1 MSRYEKLRN
10 LVLKRLLG
18 IFRSPSSALAPESG
32 VASDYKENRAAAT
45 FPPGAMQRALDAGDH
60 EAAEVQFSKLLVAGQ
75 ETVPALMAAA
85 AVAKARGDD
94 AEAVNRLARAME
106 LAAGDS
112 ELQLEAGL
120 RLEELGAVDLALAA
134 YACAAR
140 RKEPFP
146 RALSRLGLLQ
156 AKHGFAEDAL
166 LNLAKV
172 VQRLPFR
179 AEAHNDLAVAYG
191 VLGDFAEALNSFEQ
205 SLRLKPDSFEVLIN
219 AGRAAEALW
228 ENQRA
233 VEYFRRA
240 LSLQPDSS
248 KTKLLLGLSQLSG
261 DDSDNLGKILQEVA
275 AEDTYEAQFNVG
287 IARMALDRFEE
298 GWSALERARDLAP
311 DRYETYCMLGYFS
324 GLRGRTKEAAELYGK
339 GIVLNPHDPRA
350 VMSHGVIL
358 LTLGE
363 FERGWDEYERRFE
376 LYGLKDLMDRFPRDA
391 LWDGSDLA
399 GKTLLV
405 WAEQGLGDQMQFIR
419 YIPMLA
425 SDEAEVI
432 VQCDKRLVR
441 LFEQV
446 PGASRIVSL
455 GELWPA
461 FDFHCPVVSLA
472 RVMRTRLDSIPA
484 RIPYLRAEPELAAR
498 WRDRLSHLSGVRV
511 GLVWAGSRPGNMPVL
526 ESFDQR
532 RSLALRE
539 FLPLWDVRNITF
551 ISLQTGTAAREVQ
564 ELTPDYPLVDFAD
577 DLHDFA
583 DTAALVENLDLVISV
598 DTSVAHLVGAMGKPV
613 WILCRLGGDWRWL
626 LDRTDSP
633 WYPSAR
639 LFRQHRYMEWEPV
652 VRDLRAALK
661 DFVSGQGVQGGATRW

>member
-1 MSRYEKLRN
+1 
-10 LVLKRLLG
+10 
-18 IFRSPSSALAPESG
+18 
-32 VASDYKENRAAAT
+32 
-45 FPPGAMQRALDAGDH
+45 MQRLLDAGDH
-60 EAAEVQFSKLLVAGQ
+60 EAAEAQFSKLVDAGL
-75 ETVPALMAAA
+75 ETAPALMLAA
-85 AVAKARGDD
+85 AVAKSRGDD
-94 AEAVNRLARAME
+94 AQAVARLARAME
-106 LAAGDS
+106 LAVGDP

-120 RLEELGAVDLALAA
+120 RLEELGAVDLALTA

-156 AKHGFAEDAL
+156 AKHGFTEEAL

-172 VQRLPFR
+172 VQHLPAR

-191 VLGDFAEALNSFEQ
+191 VLGDYAEALNSFER

-228 ENQRA
+228 EHPRA
-233 VEYFRRA
+233 IEYFRRA
-240 LSLQPDSS
+240 LSLKPDSG

-261 DDSDNLGKILQEVA
+261 KESDNLGKILQEVA
-275 AEDTYEAQFNVG
+275 VEDTYEAQFNVG
-287 IARMALDRFEE
+287 IARMALDRFAE

-311 DRYETYCMLGYFS
+311 DRYEPYCMLGFFA
-324 GLRGRTKEAAELYGK
+324 GLRGGMKEAAELYGK
-339 GIVLNPHDPRA
+339 GIALNPHDPRA

-358 LTLGE
+358 LALGE
-363 FERGWDEYERRFE
+363 LERGWDEFERRFE
-376 LYGLKDLMDRFPRDA
+376 LYGYKDLMDRFPRDA

-405 WAEQGLGDQMQFIR
+405 WAEQGLGDQIQFIR
-419 YIPMLA
+419 YIPLIA
-425 SDEAEVI
+425 GTRVAGGEAEVV
-432 VQCDKRLVR
+432 VQCDRPLVR
-441 LFEQV
+441 LFNQV
-446 PGASRIVSL
+446 AGASRIVPN
-455 GELWPA
+455 GERWPS

-472 RVMRTRLDSIPA
+472 RVMGTRMESIPA
-484 RIPYLRAEPELAAR
+484 EVPYLRAEPELAGQ
-498 WRDRLSHLSGVRV
+498 WRARLSHLSGIRV
-511 GLVWAGSRPGNMPVL
+511 GLVWAGSRLSNMPIL

-539 FLPLWDVRNITF
+539 FRSLWEVRNVTF
-551 ISLQTGTAAREVQ
+551 ISLQKGAAAQEVHA
-564 ELTPDYPLVDFAD
+564 LTPDCPLVDFTD

-639 LFRQHRYMEWEPV
+639 LFRQRQYMEWEPV
-652 VRDLRAALK
+652 IRDLRAALAE
-661 DFVSGQGVQGGATRW
+661 FAPGQGAQTGATRG

>member
-1 MSRYEKLRN
+1 M
-10 LVLKRLLG
+10 LKRLLG
-18 IFRSPSSALAPESG
+18 LFGSVSG
-32 VASDYKENRAAAT
+32 TERPDYKENRAAA
-45 FPPGAMQRALDAGDH
+45 PLLPEAMQRSLDAGDH
-60 EAAEVQFSKLLVAGQ
+60 EAAEAQFSKLLAVGRESA
-75 ETVPALMAAA
+75 PALIAAA
-85 AVAKARGDD
+85 AVARARGDD
-94 AEAVNRLARAME
+94 AQAVARLARAME
-106 LAAGDS
+106 LAAGDA

-172 VQRLPFR
+172 VQHLPTR

-191 VLGDFAEALNSFEQ
+191 VLGDYAEALNSFEQ

-228 ENQRA
+228 EHQRA
-233 VEYFRRA
+233 IEYFRRA
-240 LSLQPDSS
+240 LSLKPDSG

-261 DDSDNLGKILQEVA
+261 EDSDNLGKILQEVA
-275 AEDTYEAQFNVG
+275 LEDTYEAQFNVG

-311 DRYETYCMLGYFS
+311 DRYEPYCMLGFFA
-324 GLRGRTKEAAELYGK
+324 GLRGRMKEAAELYGK
-339 GIVLNPHDPRA
+339 GIALNPHDPRA
-350 VMSHGVIL
+350 LMSHGVIL
-358 LTLGE
+358 LALGE
-363 FERGWDEYERRFE
+363 FERGWDEFERRFE
-376 LYGLKDLMDRFPRDA
+376 LYGYKDLMDRFPRDA

-405 WAEQGLGDQMQFIR
+405 WAEQGLGDQIQFIR
-419 YIPMLA
+419 YIPMIA
-425 SDEAEVI
+425 GGEAEVV
-432 VQCDKRLVR
+432 VQCDRPLVR
-441 LFEQV
+441 LFQQV
-446 PGASRIVSL
+446 PGASRIIAS
-455 GELWPA
+455 GERWPA
-461 FDFHCPVVSLA
+461 FDFHCPIISLA
-472 RVMRTRLDSIPA
+472 RVMGTRMESIPA
-484 RIPYLRAEPELAAR
+484 EVPYLRAEPELAGR
-498 WRDRLSHLSGVRV
+498 WRDKLSHLSGTRV
-511 GLVWAGSRPGNMPVL
+511 GLVWAGSRPGNMPIL

-539 FLPLWDVRNITF
+539 FLSLWDVRNVAF
-551 ISLQTGTAAREVQ
+551 ISLQKGTAAQ
-564 ELTPDYPLVDFAD
+564 EARALTPEHPLVDFTD

-598 DTSVAHLVGAMGKPV
+598 DTSVAHLAGAMGKPV

-639 LFRQHRYMEWEPV
+639 LFRQRRYMDWEPV
-652 VRDLRAALK
+652 VGELRAALQE
-661 DFVSGQGVQGGATRW
+661 FACGQGAQVGATRG

>member
-1 MSRYEKLRN
+1 
-10 LVLKRLLG
+10 
-18 IFRSPSSALAPESG
+18 
-32 VASDYKENRAAAT
+32 
-45 FPPGAMQRALDAGDH
+45 MQRALDAGDH
-60 EAAEVQFSKLLVAGQ
+60 EAAEEQFSNLLVAGQ
-75 ETVPALMAAA
+75 ESAPALMLAA
-85 AVAKARGDD
+85 AVARARGDD
-94 AEAVNRLARAME
+94 AQAVERLGRAME

-112 ELQLEAGL
+112 ELQLEAGM

-156 AKHGFAEDAL
+156 SKHGFAEDAL

-172 VQRLPFR
+172 VQHLPTR
-179 AEAHNDLAVAYG
+179 AEAYNDLAVAYG
-191 VLGDFAEALNSFEQ
+191 VLGDYVEALNSFEQ

-228 ENQRA
+228 EHERA
-233 VEYFRRA
+233 MAYFRRA
-240 LSLQPDSS
+240 LSLKPDSG

-261 DDSDNLGKILQEVA
+261 ADSDDLGNILQEVA
-275 AEDTYEAQFNVG
+275 VEDTYEAQFNVG

-311 DRYETYCMLGYFS
+311 DRYEPYCMLGFFA
-324 GLRGRTKEAAELYGK
+324 GLRGRVKEAEALYGR
-339 GIVLNPHDPRA
+339 GIALNPHDPRA

-358 LTLGE
+358 MTLGE
-363 FERGWDEYERRFE
+363 FERGWDEFERRFE
-376 LYGLKDLMDRFPRDA
+376 LYGYKDLMDRFPRDA
-391 LWDGSDLA
+391 LWEGSELA

-405 WAEQGLGDQMQFIR
+405 WAEQGLGDQIQFVR
-419 YIPMLA
+419 YIPLVA
-425 SDEAEVI
+425 GGDAEVV
-432 VQCDKRLVR
+432 VQCDRPLVR

-446 PGASRIVSL
+446 PGASRIVPN
-455 GELWPA
+455 GERWPP
-461 FDFHCPVVSLA
+461 FDFHCPIVSLA
-472 RVMRTRLDSIPA
+472 RVMGTRMTSIPA
-484 RIPYLRAEPELAAR
+484 EVPYLRAEAELAAQ
-498 WRDRLSHLSGVRV
+498 WRDKLSHLSGIRA
-511 GLVWAGSRPGNMPVL
+511 GLVWAGSRLGNMPIL

-539 FLPLWDVRNITF
+539 FLPLWDVRNVTF
-551 ISLQTGTAAREVQ
+551 ISLQKGTAAREVQ
-564 ELTPDYPLVDFAD
+564 VLTPDHPLADFTD

-598 DTSVAHLVGAMGKPV
+598 DTSVAHLAGAMGKPV

-639 LFRQHRYMEWEPV
+639 LFRQRRYMEWEPV
-652 VRDLRAALK
+652 VRDLQAALQE
-661 DFVSGQGVQGGATRW
+661 FAFRQGAQVGSARS

>member
-1 MSRYEKLRN
+1 
-10 LVLKRLLG
+10 
-18 IFRSPSSALAPESG
+18 
-32 VASDYKENRAAAT
+32 
-45 FPPGAMQRALDAGDH
+45 MQRALDAGDH
-60 EAAEVQFSKLLVAGQ
+60 EAAEEQFASLLVEGQ
-75 ETVPALMAAA
+75 ESAPALMLAA

-94 AEAVNRLARAME
+94 AQAVERLARAME
-106 LAAGDS
+106 LGAGDP

-120 RLEELGAVDLALAA
+120 RLEELGAVDLALTA

-172 VQRLPFR
+172 VQYLPDR
-179 AEAHNDLAVAYG
+179 AEAYNDLAVAYG
-191 VLGDFAEALNSFEQ
+191 VLGDYVEALNSFEQ

-228 ENQRA
+228 EHERA
-233 VEYFRRA
+233 MAYFRRA
-240 LSLQPDSS
+240 LSLKPDSG

-261 DDSDNLGKILQEVA
+261 ADSDDLGNILQEVA
-275 AEDTYEAQFNVG
+275 VEDTYEAQFNVG

-311 DRYETYCMLGYFS
+311 DRYEPYCMLGFFA
-324 GLRGRTKEAAELYGK
+324 GLRGRAKEAEALYGR
-339 GIVLNPHDPRA
+339 GIALNPHDPRA

-358 LTLGE
+358 LALGE
-363 FERGWDEYERRFE
+363 FERGWDEFERRFE
-376 LYGLKDLMDRFPRDA
+376 LYGYKDLMERFPRDA
-391 LWDGSDLA
+391 LWDGSELA

-405 WAEQGLGDQMQFIR
+405 WAEQGLGDQIQFVR
-419 YIPMLA
+419 YIPMVA
-425 SDEAEVI
+425 GSETDVI
-432 VQCDKRLVR
+432 VQCDRPLVR
-441 LFEQV
+441 LFKQV
-446 PGASRIVSL
+446 PGASRIVPN
-455 GELWPA
+455 GERWPP
-461 FDFHCPVVSLA
+461 FDFHCPIVSLA
-472 RVMRTRLDSIPA
+472 RAMGTRMTSIPA
-484 RIPYLRAEPELAAR
+484 EVPYLRAEPELAGQ
-498 WRDRLSHLSGVRV
+498 WRDKLSHLGGIRV
-511 GLVWAGSRPGNMPVL
+511 GLVWAGSRPGNMPIL

-539 FLPLWDVRNITF
+539 FLPLWDVPSVTF
-551 ISLQTGTAAREVQ
+551 ISLQKGTAAQEVQ
-564 ELTPDYPLVDFAD
+564 TLTLDHPLVDFTD

-598 DTSVAHLVGAMGKPV
+598 DTSVAHLAGAMGKPV

-639 LFRQHRYMEWEPV
+639 LFRQRRYMEWEPV
-652 VRDLRAALK
+652 VRDLRAALEE
-661 DFVSGQGVQGGATRW
+661 FAPWQGAGVGSTRS

>member
-1 MSRYEKLRN
+1 M
-10 LVLKRLLG
+10 LKRLLG
-18 IFRSPSSALAPESG
+18 LFRS
-32 VASDYKENRAAAT
+32 ASNAERPDYKENRAAAAL
-45 FPPGAMQRALDAGDH
+45 PPEAMQRALDAGDH
-60 EAAEVQFSKLLVAGQ
+60 EAAEAQFSKLAGQ
-75 ETVPALMAAA
+75 ENAPALMVAA

-94 AEAVNRLARAME
+94 AEAVARLARAME
-106 LAAGDS
+106 LAAGDP

-156 AKHGFAEDAL
+156 AKHGFGEDAL

-172 VQRLPFR
+172 VQHLPAR
-179 AEAHNDLAVAYG
+179 AEAYNDLAVAYG
-191 VLGDFAEALNSFEQ
+191 VLGDYLEALNSFEQ

-228 ENQRA
+228 EHQRA

-240 LSLQPDSS
+240 LSLKPDSG

-261 DDSDNLGKILQEVA
+261 KDSDNLGKILQEVA
-275 AEDTYEAQFNVG
+275 VEDTYEAQFNVG
-287 IARMALDRFEE
+287 IARMALDQFEV

-311 DRYETYCMLGYFS
+311 DRYEPYCMLGFFA
-324 GLRGRTKEAAELYGK
+324 GLRGRMKEAAELYGK
-339 GIVLNPHDPRA
+339 GIALNPHDPRA

-363 FERGWDEYERRFE
+363 FERGWDEFERRFE
-376 LYGLKDLMDRFPRDA
+376 LYGYKDLMDRFPRDA

-405 WAEQGLGDQMQFIR
+405 WAEQGLGDQIQFIR
-419 YIPMLA
+419 YIPMVA
-425 SDEAEVI
+425 GGEAEVV
-432 VQCDKRLVR
+432 VQCDRPLVR
-441 LFEQV
+441 LFKQV
-446 PGASRIVSL
+446 PGASQVVPS
-455 GELWPA
+455 GERWPA
-461 FDFHCPVVSLA
+461 FDFHCPIVSLA
-472 RVMRTRLDSIPA
+472 RVMGTRMESIPA
-484 RIPYLRAEPELAAR
+484 EVPYLRAEPELARR
-498 WRDRLSHLSGVRV
+498 WRDKLSHLSGIRV
-511 GLVWAGSRPGNMPVL
+511 GLVWAGNRLSNMPIL

-532 RSLALRE
+532 RSLALRQ
-539 FLPLWDVRNITF
+539 FLSLWDVRNVTF
-551 ISLQTGTAAREVQ
+551 ISLQKGTAAQEVHA
-564 ELTPDYPLVDFAD
+564 LTPDHPLVDFTD

-626 LDRTDSP
+626 LDRSDSP

-639 LFRQHRYMEWEPV
+639 LFRQRRYIEWEPV
-652 VRDLRAALK
+652 VSDLRAALEE
-661 DFVSGQGVQGGATRW
+661 FASGRDV

>member
-1 MSRYEKLRN
+1 M
-10 LVLKRLLG
+10 LKRLLG
-18 IFRSPSSALAPESG
+18 IFRSASGARSSASIAHGS
-32 VASDYKENRAAAT
+32 ASRADGPDYKENRAAAT
-45 FPPGAMQRALDAGDH
+45 LPPEATQRALDAGDH
-60 EAAEVQFSKLLVAGQ
+60 EAAEVQFSDLLAAGK
-75 ETVPALMAAA
+75 ENVPALMAAA
-85 AVAKARGDD
+85 AASRARGDD
-94 AEAVNRLARAME
+94 AQAISHLARAME

-112 ELQLEAGL
+112 ELQFEAGL
-120 RLEELGAVDLALAA
+120 RLEELGAVDLALTA

-172 VQRLPFR
+172 VQHLPTR

-191 VLGDFAEALNSFEQ
+191 VLGDYAEALNSFER

-228 ENQRA
+228 EHQRA
-233 VEYFRRA
+233 MAYFQKA
-240 LSLQPDSS
+240 LSLKPDSG

-261 DDSDNLGKILQEVA
+261 KDSGDLGKILQEVA
-275 AEDTYEAQFNVG
+275 VEDTYEAQFNVG
-287 IARMALDRFEE
+287 IARMALDRIDE

-311 DRYETYCMLGYFS
+311 DRYEPYCMLGFFA
-324 GLRGRTKEAAELYGK
+324 GLRGRMTEAAELYGK
-339 GIVLNPHDPRA
+339 GIALNPHDPRA

-363 FERGWDEYERRFE
+363 FERGWDEFERRFE
-376 LYGLKDLMDRFPRDA
+376 LYGYKDLMDRFPRDA

-399 GKTLLV
+399 GKTLFV
-405 WAEQGLGDQMQFIR
+405 WAEQGLGDQIQFIR
-419 YIPMLA
+419 YIPLVA
-425 SDEAEVI
+425 RGEAEVV
-432 VQCDKRLVR
+432 VQCDGPLVR
-441 LFEQV
+441 LFKQV
-446 PGASRIVSL
+446 PGSSRIVPS
-455 GELWPA
+455 GERWPA

-472 RVMRTRLDSIPA
+472 RVMGTRMKSIPA
-484 RIPYLRAEPELAAR
+484 QVPYLRAEPELTGH
-498 WRDRLSHLSGVRV
+498 WRDKLSPFSGIRV
-511 GLVWAGSRPGNMPVL
+511 GLVWAGSRLSNMPIL

-539 FLPLWDVRNITF
+539 FLPLWDVHDVTF
-551 ISLQTGTAAREVQ
+551 ISLQKGAAAQEVRA
-564 ELTPDYPLVDFAD
+564 LTPDYRLVDFTD

-598 DTSVAHLVGAMGKPV
+598 DTSVAHLAGAMGKPV

-626 LDRTDSP
+626 LERTDSP

-639 LFRQHRYMEWEPV
+639 LFRQRRYMEWEPV
-652 VRDLRAALK
+652 VRDLRAALEE
-661 DFVSGQGVQGGATRW
+661 FASGRGAQIGATRR